1 MQPWVQIVLVIC
13 AAALTAALVAAILA
27 ARATLRHA
35 ASVLE
40 IVEQELRPLV
50 GQIHGL
56 TDDVRDL
63 TREARREVE
72 RIGEVTEH
80 VQTAADGVSRIVG
93 ALAGLTRAG
102 QAIGLVAGGLPR
114 GRRGV
119 EPGADESGR
128 QRGWGAP
135 GRGGNPPAS

>member
-1 MQPWVQIVLVIC
+1 MQPWVQIVLIVC
-13 AAALTAALVAAILA
+13 AAALTVALVGAIIA

-56 TDDVRDL
+56 TEDVRDL
-63 TREARREVE
+63 TRETRREVE

-80 VQTAADGVSRIVG
+80 VETAAEGVSRMVVG
-93 ALAGLTRAG
+93 LAGLTRAG
-102 QAIGLVAGGLPR
+102 QAIGLVAGL
-114 GRRGV
+114 RRGV
-119 EPGADESGR
+119 DVFVDR
-128 QRGWGAP
+128 LRGNQ
-135 GRGGNPPAS
+135 GGNHGR

>member
-1 MQPWVQIVLVIC
+1 MLPWVQIVLIVC

-63 TREARREVE
+63 TRETRREVE

-80 VQTAADGVSRIVG
+80 VQTAADGVGRIVVG
-93 ALAGLTRAG
+93 AGRTH
-102 QAIGLVAGGLPR
+102 PR
-114 GRRGV
+114 G
-119 EPGADESGR
+119 PGHRSG
-128 QRGWGAP
+128 
-135 GRGGNPPAS
+135 GRAFAAASTCSWTGCGGNQGGNHGR

>member
-1 MQPWVQIVLVIC
+1 MQPWVQIVLIVC
-13 AAALTAALVAAILA
+13 AAALTVALVGAILA

-56 TDDVRDL
+56 TEDVRDL
-63 TREARREVE
+63 TRETRREVE

-80 VQTAADGVSRIVG
+80 VQTAADGVSRMVG
-93 ALAGLTRAG
+93 GLAGLTRAG
-102 QAIGLVAGGLPR
+102 QAIGLVAGL
-114 GRRGV
+114 RRGV
-119 EPGADESGR
+119 DVFVDR
-128 QRGWGAP
+128 LRGNQ
-135 GRGGNPPAS
+135 GGNHGR

>member
-1 MQPWVQIVLVIC
+1 MLPWVQIVLIVC

-63 TREARREVE
+63 TRETRREVE

-80 VQTAADGVSRIVG
+80 VQTAADGVGRIVV

-102 QAIGLVAGGLPR
+102 QAIGLVAGI
-114 GRRGV
+114 RRGV
-119 EPGADESGR
+119 DVFVDR
-128 QRGWGAP
+128 LRGNQ
-135 GRGGNPPAS
+135 GGNHGR

>member
-1 MQPWVQIVLVIC
+1 MQPWVQIVLIIC

-102 QAIGLVAGGLPR
+102 QAIGLVAGI
-114 GRRGV
+114 RRGV
-119 EPGADESGR
+119 DVFVDR
-128 QRGWGAP
+128 LRNQ
-135 GRGGNPPAS
+135 GGNHGR

>member
-1 MQPWVQIVLVIC
+1 MQPWVQIVLIVC
-13 AAALTAALVAAILA
+13 AAALTIALVGAILA

-56 TDDVRDL
+56 TEDVRDL
-63 TREARREVE
+63 TRETRREVE

-80 VQTAADGVSRIVG
+80 VQTAAEGVSRLVG
-93 ALAGLTRAG
+93 GLAGLTRAG
-102 QAIGLVAGGLPR
+102 QAIGLVAGL
-114 GRRGV
+114 RRGV
-119 EPGADESGR
+119 DVFVHR
-128 QRGWGAP
+128 LRGNQ
-135 GRGGNPPAS
+135 GGNHGR

>member
-1 MQPWVQIVLVIC
+1 MQPWIQIALIVC
-13 AAALTAALVAAILA
+13 AAALTAALVGAILA

-50 GQIHGL
+50 GQLHGL
-56 TDDVRDL
+56 TDDIRDL
-63 TREARREVE
+63 TRETRREVE

-80 VQTAADGVSRIVG
+80 VGTAAAGVSRVVT

-102 QAIGLVAGGLPR
+102 QAFGLVAGL
-114 GRRGV
+114 RRGV
-119 EPGADESGR
+119 DVFVDR
-128 QRGWGAP
+128 LRGHQ
-135 GRGGNPPAS
+135 GGNHGR

>member
-1 MQPWVQIVLVIC
+1 M
-13 AAALTAALVAAILA
+13 VAAILA

-63 TREARREVE
+63 TRETRREVE

-80 VQTAADGVSRIVG
+80 VQTAADGVGRIVV

-102 QAIGLVAGGLPR
+102 QAIGLVAGI
-114 GRRGV
+114 RRGV
-119 EPGADESGR
+119 DVFVDR
-128 QRGWGAP
+128 LRGNQ
-135 GRGGNPPAS
+135 GGNHGR

>member
-1 MQPWVQIVLVIC
+1 MQPWVQIVLIVC
-13 AAALTAALVAAILA
+13 AAALTAALVGAILA

-63 TREARREVE
+63 TRETRREVE

-80 VQTAADGVSRIVG
+80 VQTAAEGVSRLVG
-93 ALAGLTRAG
+93 GLAGLTRAG
-102 QAIGLVAGGLPR
+102 QAIGLVAGL
-114 GRRGV
+114 RRGV
-119 EPGADESGR
+119 DVFVDR
-128 QRGWGAP
+128 LR
-135 GRGGNPPAS
+135 RNDGGNHGR

>member
-1 MQPWVQIVLVIC
+1 
-13 AAALTAALVAAILA
+13 VAAILA
-27 ARATLRHA
+27 ARSTLRHA

-63 TREARREVE
+63 TRETRREVE

-80 VQTAADGVSRIVG
+80 VQTAADGVSRMVG
-93 ALAGLTRAG
+93 GLAGLTRAG
-102 QAIGLVAGGLPR
+102 QAIGLVAGL
-114 GRRGV
+114 RRGV
-119 EPGADESGR
+119 DVFVDR
-128 QRGWGAP
+128 LRGSQ
-135 GRGGNPPAS
+135 GGNHGR

>member
-1 MQPWVQIVLVIC
+1 MQPWVQIVLIVC
-13 AAALTAALVAAILA
+13 ALALTAALVAAILA

-40 IVEQELRPLV
+40 IVEQELRPLL
-50 GQIHGL
+50 GQMHGL

-63 TREARREVE
+63 TRETRREVE

-80 VQTAADGVSRIVG
+80 VETAADGVGRIVV

-102 QAIGLVAGGLPR
+102 QAIGLVAGI
-114 GRRGV
+114 RRGV
-119 EPGADESGR
+119 DVFVDR
-128 QRGWGAP
+128 LRGNQ
-135 GRGGNPPAS
+135 GGNHGR

>member
-1 MQPWVQIVLVIC
+1 MLPWVQIVLIVC

-27 ARATLRHA
+27 ARSTLRHA

-63 TREARREVE
+63 TRETRREVE

-80 VQTAADGVSRIVG
+80 VQTAADGVGRIVV

-102 QAIGLVAGGLPR
+102 QAIGLVAGL
-114 GRRGV
+114 RRGV
-119 EPGADESGR
+119 DVFVDR
-128 QRGWGAP
+128 LRRNQ
-135 GRGGNPPAS
+135 GGNHGR

>member
-1 MQPWVQIVLVIC
+1 MQPWVQIVLIGC
-13 AAALTAALVAAILA
+13 AAALTVALVGAILA

-56 TDDVRDL
+56 TEDVRDL
-63 TREARREVE
+63 TRETRREVE

-80 VQTAADGVSRIVG
+80 VQTAAEGVSRMVG
-93 ALAGLTRAG
+93 GLAGLTRAG
-102 QAIGLVAGGLPR
+102 QAIGLVAGL
-114 GRRGV
+114 RRGV
-119 EPGADESGR
+119 DVFVDR
-128 QRGWGAP
+128 LRGNQ
-135 GRGGNPPAS
+135 GGNHGR

>member
-1 MQPWVQIVLVIC
+1 MQPWVQIVLIVC
-13 AAALTAALVAAILA
+13 AAALTVALVGAILA

-56 TDDVRDL
+56 TEDVRDL
-63 TREARREVE
+63 TRETRREVE

-80 VQTAADGVSRIVG
+80 VQTAAEGVSRLARG
-93 ALAGLTRAG
+93 LAGLTRAG
-102 QAIGLVAGGLPR
+102 QAFALVAGI
-114 GRRGV
+114 RRGV
-119 EPGADESGR
+119 DVFVDRLRRNE
-128 QRGWGAP
+128 
-135 GRGGNPPAS
+135 GGNHGR

>member
-1 MQPWVQIVLVIC
+1 MQPWIQIVLIVC

-27 ARATLRHA
+27 ARSTLRHA

-63 TREARREVE
+63 TRETRREVE

-80 VQTAADGVSRIVG
+80 VQTTADGVSRIVG

-102 QAIGLVAGGLPR
+102 QAIGLVAGI
-114 GRRGV
+114 RRGV
-119 EPGADESGR
+119 DVFVDR
-128 QRGWGAP
+128 LRGNQ
-135 GRGGNPPAS
+135 GGNHGR

>member
-1 MQPWVQIVLVIC
+1 MLPWVQIVLIVC

-63 TREARREVE
+63 TRETRREVE
-72 RIGEVTEH
+72 RIGAVTEH
-80 VQTAADGVSRIVG
+80 VQTAADGVGRIVV

-102 QAIGLVAGGLPR
+102 QAIGLVAGL
-114 GRRGV
+114 RRGV
-119 EPGADESGR
+119 DVFVDR
-128 QRGWGAP
+128 LRGNQ
-135 GRGGNPPAS
+135 GGNHGR

>member
-1 MQPWVQIVLVIC
+1 MQPWIQIVLIVC
-13 AAALTAALVAAILA
+13 AAALTVALVGAILA

-50 GQIHGL
+50 GQLHGL

-63 TREARREVE
+63 TRETRREVE

-80 VQTAADGVSRIVG
+80 VQTAADGVSRMVG
-93 ALAGLTRAG
+93 GLAGLTRAG
-102 QAIGLVAGGLPR
+102 QAIGLVAGI
-114 GRRGV
+114 RRGV
-119 EPGADESGR
+119 DVFVDR
-128 QRGWGAP
+128 LRGNQ
-135 GRGGNPPAS
+135 GGNHGR

>member
-1 MQPWVQIVLVIC
+1 MQPWVQIVLIVC

-40 IVEQELRPLV
+40 IVEQELRPLL
-50 GQIHGL
+50 GQMHGL

-63 TREARREVE
+63 TRETRREVE

-80 VQTAADGVSRIVG
+80 VETAADGVGRIVV

-102 QAIGLVAGGLPR
+102 QAIGLVAGI
-114 GRRGV
+114 RRGV
-119 EPGADESGR
+119 DVFVDR
-128 QRGWGAP
+128 LRGNQ
-135 GRGGNPPAS
+135 GGNHGR

>member
-1 MQPWVQIVLVIC
+1 MQPWVQIVLIVC
-13 AAALTAALVAAILA
+13 AAALTVALVGAILA

-63 TREARREVE
+63 TRETRREVE

-80 VQTAADGVSRIVG
+80 VQTAAEGVSRMVG
-93 ALAGLTRAG
+93 GLAGLTRAG
-102 QAIGLVAGGLPR
+102 QAIGLVAGL
-114 GRRGV
+114 RRGV
-119 EPGADESGR
+119 DVFVDR
-128 QRGWGAP
+128 LRGNQ
-135 GRGGNPPAS
+135 GGNHGR

>member
-1 MQPWVQIVLVIC
+1 MLPWVQIVLIVC

-40 IVEQELRPLV
+40 IVEQELCPLV
-50 GQIHGL
+50 GQMHGL

-63 TREARREVE
+63 TRETRREVE

-80 VQTAADGVSRIVG
+80 VQTAADGVGRIVV

-102 QAIGLVAGGLPR
+102 QAIGLVAGL
-114 GRRGV
+114 RRGV
-119 EPGADESGR
+119 DVFVDR
-128 QRGWGAP
+128 LRGNQ
-135 GRGGNPPAS
+135 GGNHGR